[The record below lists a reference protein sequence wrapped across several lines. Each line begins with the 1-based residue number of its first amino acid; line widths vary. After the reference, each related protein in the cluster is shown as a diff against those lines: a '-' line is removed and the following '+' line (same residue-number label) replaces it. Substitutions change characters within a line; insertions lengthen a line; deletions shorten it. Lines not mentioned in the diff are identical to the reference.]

1 MELKNKFQD
10 NIINLPTDKTELNAD
25 TLNLIQGIF
34 DVNEVDGNN
43 NKTIKQSKRYLFL
56 KNAVPYIITSVLF
69 LIFNLP
75 NVDSIIEGVFRQSNF
90 IYTLLIKTMIF
101 ILSLYILL
109 NIVTK
114 RSFQKE

>member
-10 NIINLPTDKTELNAD
+10 SIINLPTDKTEINAD

-34 DVNEVDGNN
+34 DMSDMESDKY
-43 NKTIKQSKRYLFL
+43 KTIEQSKRHLFI
-56 KNAVPYIITSVLF
+56 KGAVPYIITSILF

-75 NVDSIIEGVFRQSNF
+75 KVDSIIEGIFRQSNS

-109 NIVTK
+109 NTVTK
-114 RSFQKE
+114 RSYQKE